1 MALGVEWTK
10 LRGGPLQGVVDER
23 NVPAEVDFEKD
34 IKWKTKIPGKGWS
47 SPVSSGGLIVM
58 TTATGEDQ
66 VELRVVAVDEESGK
80 IVWNQKVFEPSAEE
94 AGMIHRKNSP
104 ASPTTILAD
113 GMIYAH
119 FGHMG
124 TAALRLK
131 DGEVLWRYHESYS
144 AVHGNGGSPVLVDGV
159 LVFSADGK
167 EKALVR
173 ALDAKTGK
181 KIWEKER
188 NADTSR
194 KFSFG
199 TPLVVKMK
207 GESVVVSQ
215 GSEHVGAYKP
225 KTGEQVWFAD
235 CGSGWSLVP
244 TPILSGEKVY
254 LTTGFMRPRLL
265 EIDLKAA
272 AGDVTKSHVK
282 ILAEK
287 HIPKTPSFCISEGVI
302 YLIEDSGW
310 VSARSQE
317 TGEEFWMES
326 LKRNFS
332 ASPTLIG
339 NRFYSFTEE
348 GVGYVHEV
356 SKEGMKKLAENDF
369 GEPVFASPIVF
380 DGGMIVRSE
389 TTLWSIKKP

>member
-66 VELRVVAVDEESGK
+66 VELRVVAVDETSGK

-104 ASPTTILAD
+104 ASPTAILAD